1 MEENKEEY
9 PQKIKTLCGGFQRNV
24 LSEHSTLPSILG
36 WFHNVFG
43 IVQTGSY
50 IPKPAETDV
59 LGIAVRNIEEEE
71 VY

>member
-9 PQKIKTLCGGFQRNV
+9 PQKI
-24 LSEHSTLPSILG
+24 
-36 WFHNVFG
+36 G
-43 IVQTGSY
+43 IVQTGIY